1 MRILQIGY
9 AQQRRFGDL
18 HAGTEFKLYNGL
30 IRLNH
35 QVIHYSDRDMAA
47 FLAPF
52 KMRDLGKTASNKKL
66 IETATNYQPD
76 MMLLGHCDII
86 KNETL
91 DEIRRRVPKVR
102 IAHRYLDPLF
112 VPRNI
117 ETILY
122 RSHACD
128 SIFITTAGE
137 ELEQFRGNRASI
149 HFMPNPC
156 CASYDCNNNSAKDDL
171 PIDLF
176 FCGNSEELS
185 NRTETV
191 NYLRK
196 ALAKDPVQ
204 FNTYGYGDTPNAW
217 GYQYDQLLGQA
228 KMGLNLNRQ
237 EQGYLYS
244 SDRIAQ
250 LMGNG
255 ILAFVNRATQLNELI
270 GEHHAAFFDTNDELL
285 EKIRFF
291 AANDSERKRVA
302 EKGRRFYHKH
312 FSAEKVAEYIIS
324 HTFGNGESPL
334 ADKLEGLAQT

>member
-9 AQQRRFGDL
+9 AQQRRFGDI

-35 QVIHYSDRDMAA
+35 NVIHYSDRDMAA

-52 KMRDLGKTASNKKL
+52 KMRDLGKSVSNKKL
-66 IETATNYQPD
+66 IETAANFQPD
-76 MMLLGHCDII
+76 MILLGHCDII

-91 DEIRRRVPKVR
+91 DEIRKRVPQVR

-128 SIFITTAGE
+128 SIFVTTGGD

-156 CASYDCNNNSAKDDL
+156 CASFDCNDNSQRDDL
-171 PIDLF
+171 PTDLF

-191 NYLRK
+191 EWLRSE
-196 ALAKDPVQ
+196 LANDAINFQ
-204 FNTYGYGDTPNAW
+204 TYGYGSTPNAW
-217 GYQYDQLLGQA
+217 GYQYDQVLSQA

-237 EQGYLYS
+237 EKGFLYS

-255 ILAFVNRATQLNELI
+255 ILAFVNRATQLDQML
-270 GEHHAAFFDTNDELL
+270 GEERAAFYSDNDELL
-285 EKIRFF
+285 EKIRFYQADDDARQAV
-291 AANDSERKRVA
+291 AAE
-302 EKGRRFYHKH
+302 GRRFYHEN
-312 FSAEKVAEYIIS
+312 FSTEEVCQYFIDK
-324 HTFGNGESPL
+324 TFHSQSRNYYWENL
-334 ADKLEGLAQT
+334 I